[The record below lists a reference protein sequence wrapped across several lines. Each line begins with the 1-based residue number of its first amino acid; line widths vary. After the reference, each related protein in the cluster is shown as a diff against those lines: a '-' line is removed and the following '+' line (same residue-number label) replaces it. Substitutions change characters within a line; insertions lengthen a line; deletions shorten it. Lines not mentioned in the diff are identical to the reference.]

1 MVDSTAAEN
10 SISKTG
16 DKADGLGK
24 KLGAGIATAA
34 KFGAALVVG
43 AGVAGAG
50 MLALVNKT
58 ANAADEI
65 DKLSE
70 RTGINRE
77 ELQRWKYAAGQSGA
91 DIGKLEVGMKKLSGV
106 MDDAANGN
114 EKAVEGFNKLGISM
128 DDLKNKSQEQI
139 FEETMAALADMEEG
153 AERNAL
159 GNDLLGKSYTEMLP
173 LLNEGSDGM
182 QALKDRADELGIV
195 MSEDAVKANVVY
207 GDTMDD
213 LKLSFGAVFMELSNN
228 FLPVL
233 QKLIDWA
240 LANMPTFKEYMKT
253 ALDAVGTALK
263 SVGGYIKDNVIPR
276 MQALWDWIQPHLP
289 MIKDAFTTAF
299 DQVVTI
305 LTDVGEYISTKVI
318 AKLQE
323 LWDWI
328 SPHMP
333 MIKEAMKTAF
343 DGVKDAISDSIQA
356 IKDITKWFEDHWA
369 IVEPIL
375 LGIAAGATAFYI
387 ITGAIAAYGAI
398 TKGVTALQLLF
409 NAALTMNPIGIVVV
423 TIGLLVAAGILLYRN
438 WDVIKA
444 KVIELW
450 TMVKGKFTEIKT
462 AVVNKVN
469 ELKVEAVAKFVQL
482 VRAGREKF
490 LALKDAIMDPIN
502 AAKDKIKGVI
512 ETIKGFFTNLKL
524 KLPKIKT
531 PSFRLKNW
539 SMNPTDWIDKMPSI
553 GIKWNAQGAL
563 FTKPTVF
570 NTPMGLQGFGEA
582 GPEAAIPLT
591 ESVLGMIGQKIS
603 DTMSQNG
610 NQQIIIQPS
619 PIFLDGKKIAEVTWE
634 NVQKFTDRNTNV
646 GNKFKGV
653 TT

>member
-1 MVDSTAAEN
+1 MEIFKLFGSVLVDSTAAEN
-10 SISKTG
+10 SISRTG

-91 DIGKLEVGMKKLSGV
+91 DIGKLEVGIKKLSGV

-114 EKAVEGFNKLGISM
+114 VKATEGFQKLGISL

-173 LLNEGSDGM
+173 LLNAGSDGM

-240 LANMPTFKEYMKT
+240 LANMPTFKEHMKT
-253 ALDAVGTALK
+253 ALDAVGVAFK
-263 SVGGYIKDNVIPR
+263 AVGGFVKDEVIPIF
-276 MQALWDWIQPHLP
+276 QSLWDWIQPKLP
-289 MIKDAFTTAF
+289 A
-299 DQVVTI
+299 
-305 LTDVGEYISTKVI
+305 
-318 AKLQE
+318 
-323 LWDWI
+323 
-328 SPHMP
+328 
-333 MIKEAMKTAF
+333 IKEAFQTAF
-343 DGVKDAISDSIQA
+343 TVIKEVIQETIDT
-356 IKDITKWFEDHWA
+356 IKDITKWFVDHWA

-375 LGIAAGATAFYI
+375 IGIAAGATAFYI

-398 TKGVTALQLLF
+398 TKGITAIQLLF

-423 TIGLLVAAGILLYRN
+423 AIGLLVAAGILLYRN

-444 KVIELW
+444 KVKELW

-582 GPEAAIPLT
+582 GPEAGLPLT
-591 ESVLGMIGQKIS
+591 PSVLGMIGQKIA
-603 DTMSQNG
+603 DTMNQTSV
-610 NQQIIIQPS
+610 QQIIIQPS